1 MMQQHHPSTMF
12 KNYIKIAWRNLFRNK
27 GFAITNLLGLM
38 IGMTCTLLIF
48 LWVKDELA
56 YNKFHTNYKDIYQ
69 VIANR
74 DFKNQ
79 MFTDHNMVLPLAKSL
94 QETYPQIKNAV
105 VSTYNDQ
112 HILTVGDKKLSK
124 SGLTVSDRFFDMF
137 TWQSIVGNPSQAI
150 KDPKSIILT
159 SSTARALF
167 GNEDPINKVVRVD
180 NNYDQKVSAIVQDPP
195 HNSSIHFDFLQSYN
209 YSNPDIVRAMNE
221 WVNSSWQVYVQPV
234 PGANLALLTKNIND
248 MKRQHDPNDQIS
260 SYFIFPMSKWRLY
273 SDFKNGKNTG
283 GMIEYVRLFSI
294 IGIIILLIA
303 CVNFMNLSTA
313 RSEKRAKEVGI
324 RKTLGSEKYQLIF
337 QFFLES
343 MILAVIAFIF
353 SLIALYFLLPAFNL
367 LVNKNLVF
375 PYNEIR
381 FWEISLIIV
390 LLTGIV
396 AGSYPALYLS
406 SFNPVKT
413 LKGTF
418 LIGKKAALPRHVLVV
433 AQFMISI
440 LLISATIIINRQIE
454 FIKNRDIGYDPNNLI
469 SVPSSDDINKNYPA
483 IKNDLLKS
491 GLFTSVTRTGSPITQ
506 IQWRSGPP
514 DWEGKPKDA
523 TIIFSCMSTDVDLAK
538 TMGIKFESG
547 KDFSGLPIDS
557 SSVIL
562 NKTAVEVMKLKNPIG
577 TELRYGG
584 VNRKFHVIGVTSNV
598 VMSNPFT
605 PVDPMMIFFNNN
617 YSSDV
622 SMRLKNG
629 IAPQKAIA
637 AMEKIFNQY
646 NPAYPFEY
654 TFTDQEFG
662 KKFLTEELISKITN
676 IFSGLA
682 IFICCI
688 GLAGLASFTIEKRFR
703 EIGIRKV
710 LGATVQQVLVLISK
724 QFLKLVAIAFVIAV
738 PLTWFMMDKW
748 LKKYDFHI
756 SISIWLFA
764 AVGFLILLLALI
776 VVSLNTLRAAT
787 SNPVSSLRAE

>member
-1 MMQQHHPSTMF
+1 MF

-27 GFAITNLLGLM
+27 GFSFTNILGLT
-38 IGMTCTLLIF
+38 IGMTCTLMIF
-48 LWVKDELA
+48 LWVKDELN
-56 YNKFHTNYKDIYQ
+56 YDKFHKNYGDTYQ

-79 MFTDHNMVLPLAKSL
+79 MFTDRNMVLPLAKTL

-105 VSTYNDQ
+105 VSTYEQ
-112 HILTVGDKKLSK
+112 PHILTVGDKKLSK
-124 SGLTVSDRFFDMF
+124 SGRTVSDRFFDMF
-137 TWQSIVGNPSQAI
+137 TWQTISGNPSQAI
-150 KDPKSIILT
+150 KDPKAIILT

-167 GNEDPINKVVRVD
+167 GNEDPINKVVRID
-180 NNYDQKVSAIVQDPP
+180 NEYDQKVSAVVADPP
-195 HNSSIHFDFLQSYN
+195 ANSSIIFEFLHSFN
-209 YSNPDIVRAMNE
+209 YSEPSVIRSMGE
-221 WVNSSWQVYVQPV
+221 WTNSSWQVYVQPV
-234 PGANLALLTKNIND
+234 PGASLAQLTKNINTL
-248 MKRQHDPNDQIS
+248 KHQHDPNDQIS
-260 SYFIFPMSKWRLY
+260 TYFIFPMNRWRLY
-273 SDFKNGKNTG
+273 SDFKDGKNTG

-324 RKTLGSEKYQLIF
+324 RKTLGSEKRQLVF

-343 MILAVIAFIF
+343 MILAGIAFIF
-353 SLIALYFLLPAFNL
+353 SLITLYFILPAFNL
-367 LVNKNLVF
+367 LVDKKLSF
-375 PYNEIR
+375 PFNEPL
-381 FWEISLIIV
+381 FWQVSLLIV

-418 LIGKKAALPRHVLVV
+418 LTGRKAALPRHVLVV
-433 AQFMISI
+433 GQFMISI
-440 LLISATIIINRQIE
+440 LLISATIIIYRQIE
-454 FIKNRDIGYDPNNLI
+454 YVKNREIGYDPNNLI
-469 SVPSSDDINKNYPA
+469 SVPSSPDIDKSYTA

-491 GLFTSVTRTGSPITQ
+491 GLIASVTRTGSPITQ

-538 TMGIKFESG
+538 TMGIRFQSG

-562 NKTAVEVMKLKNPIG
+562 NKAAVEVMKLKSPIG

-584 VNRKFHVIGVTSNV
+584 PDRKFHVIGVMENV
-598 VMSNPFT
+598 VMNSPFT
-605 PVDPMMIFFNNN
+605 PVDPMMIFYNSN

-622 SMRLKNG
+622 SMRVKDG
-629 IAPQKAIA
+629 VPPQKAIA
-637 AMEKIFNQY
+637 LMEKIFNQY
-646 NPAYPFEY
+646 NPAYPFAY
-654 TFTDQEFG
+654 TFIDQEFG

-710 LGATVQQVLVLISK
+710 LGASVKQVLFLISK
-724 QFLKLVAIAFVIAV
+724 QFLKLVAIAFMIAV
-738 PLTWFMMDKW
+738 PLTWWLMDNW

-756 SISIWLFA
+756 SISIWLFV
-764 AVGFLILLLALI
+764 AVGVLILLLALV
-776 VVSLNTLRAAT
+776 VVSLNTLRAAL
-787 SNPVSSLRAE
+787 SNPAISLRSE

>member
-1 MMQQHHPSTMF
+1 MLR
-12 KNYIKIAWRNLFRNK
+12 NYIKIAWRNLFRNK
-27 GFAITNLLGLM
+27 GFSLTNLLGLT

-48 LWVKDELA
+48 LWVKDELS
-56 YNKFHTNYKDIYQ
+56 YNKFHANYKDIYQ

-105 VSTYNDQ
+105 VSTYNQ
-112 HILTVGDKKLSK
+112 TRILTVGDKKLSK

-137 TWQSIVGNPSQAI
+137 SWQVITGNPSRAI
-150 KDPKSIILT
+150 RDPKSIILT
-159 SSTARALF
+159 SSTAHALF
-167 GNEDPINKVVRVD
+167 GNENPIGKVVRVD
-180 NNYDQKVSAIVQDPP
+180 NDYDQKVSAVLADPP
-195 HNSSIHFDFLQSYN
+195 GNSSIHFDFLQSYN
-209 YSNPDIVRAMNE
+209 YSDPSIVRSMNE
-221 WVNSSWQVYVQPV
+221 WANSSWQVYVQPV
-234 PGANLALLTKNIND
+234 PGANLTQLTKNINAL
-248 MKRQHDPNDQIS
+248 KSQHDPNDHVS

-324 RKTLGSEKYQLIF
+324 RKTLGSEKYQLVF

-343 MILAVIAFIF
+343 MILAVIAFVC
-353 SLIALYFLLPAFNL
+353 SLIALYFLLPSFNL
-367 LVNKNLVF
+367 LVNKELLF
-375 PYNEIR
+375 PYNEIL
-381 FWEISLIIV
+381 FWQISILIV
-390 LLTGIV
+390 FLTGII

-418 LIGKKAALPRHVLVV
+418 LVGRKAALPRHVLVV

-440 LLISATIIINRQIE
+440 LLISATIIIYQQIE

-469 SVPSSDDINKNYPA
+469 SVPSSPDTDKNFSA

-514 DWEGKPKDA
+514 DWDGKPKDA
-523 TIIFSCMSTDVDLAK
+523 MIIFSCMSTDVGLAK

-547 KDFSGLPIDS
+547 SDFSGLPIDS

-562 NKTAVEVMKLKNPIG
+562 NKTAVDVMKLKNPVG

-584 VNRKFHVIGVTSNV
+584 ADRKFHVIGVTENV
-598 VMSNPFT
+598 VMSTPFT
-605 PVDPMMIFFNNN
+605 PVDPMMIFFDNNN
-617 YSSDV
+617 SSDL
-622 SMRLKNG
+622 SMRVKEG
-629 IAPQKAIA
+629 ITPKKAIA
-637 AMEKIFNQY
+637 AMEKIFTKY

-654 TFTDQEFG
+654 KFIDQEFG
-662 KKFLTEELISKITN
+662 KKFLAEELISKITN

-710 LGATVQQVLVLISK
+710 LGATVQQVLILISK
-724 QFLKLVAIAFVIAV
+724 QFLKLVAIAFIFAV
-738 PLTWFMMDKW
+738 PVTWYLMDNW
-748 LKKYDFHI
+748 LQKYDFRI

-764 AVGFLILLLALI
+764 AVGFLILLLTLL
-776 VVSLNTLRAAT
+776 VVSLNTLRAAM

>member
-1 MMQQHHPSTMF
+1 
-12 KNYIKIAWRNLFRNK
+12 
-27 GFAITNLLGLM
+27 
-38 IGMTCTLLIF
+38 MTCTLLIF
-48 LWVKDELA
+48 LWVKDELS
-56 YNKFHTNYKDIYQ
+56 YNKFQTNYKDIYQ

-105 VSTYNDQ
+105 VTTYGNQ
-112 HILTVGDKKLSK
+112 HILAVGDKKLSK
-124 SGLTVSDRFFDMF
+124 SGLTVSDRFFNMF
-137 TWQSIVGNPSQAI
+137 SWRVIAGNPSLAI
-150 KDPKSIILT
+150 RDPKSIILS
-159 SSTARALF
+159 SSTAQALF
-167 GNEDPINKVVRVD
+167 GNENPINKVVRVD
-180 NNYDQKVSAIVQDPP
+180 NDYDQKVSAILADPP
-195 HNSSIHFDFLQSYN
+195 SNSSIQFDFIQSFN
-209 YSNPDIVRAMNE
+209 YSDPYIAKSMNE
-221 WVNSSWQVYVQPV
+221 WTNSSWQVYVQPV
-234 PGANLALLTKNIND
+234 PGASLVQLTKNINEL
-248 MKRQHDPNDQIS
+248 KKQHDPNDHVS

-324 RKTLGSEKYQLIF
+324 RKTLGSEKRQLVF

-353 SLIALYFLLPAFNL
+353 SLIAVFFLLSPFNL
-367 LVNKNLVF
+367 LVDKNLTF
-375 PYNEIR
+375 PFGESF
-381 FWEISLIIV
+381 FWAISIIIV
-390 LLTGIV
+390 LLTGII

-418 LIGKKAALPRHVLVV
+418 LTGRKAALPRHVLVV
-433 AQFMISI
+433 AQFIISI
-440 LLISATIIINRQIE
+440 LLVSATVIIYRQIE
-454 FIKNRDIGYDPNNLI
+454 FIKNRDMGYDPNNLI
-469 SVPSSDDINKNYPA
+469 SVPSSQDVNKNYTA

-514 DWEGKPKDA
+514 DWAGKPKDA
-523 TIIFSCMSTDVDLAK
+523 MIIFSCMSSDVDLAK

-547 KDFSGLPIDS
+547 EDFSGLPIDS
-557 SSVIL
+557 SSVIV
-562 NKTAVEVMKLKNPIG
+562 NKAAVDVMKLKNPVG
-577 TELRYGG
+577 TEIRYGG
-584 VNRKFHVIGVTSNV
+584 ENRKFHIIGVTGNV
-598 VMSNPFT
+598 VMNTPFA
-605 PVDPMMIFFNNN
+605 PVDPMMIFYNGDN
-617 YSSDV
+617 SSDV
-622 SMRLKNG
+622 SIRVKDG
-629 IAPQKAIA
+629 ITPQKAIPV
-637 AMEKIFNQY
+637 MEKIFTRY
-646 NPAYPFEY
+646 NPGYPFEY
-654 TFTDQEFG
+654 KFTDQEFG

-676 IFSGLA
+676 LFSGLA

-710 LGATVQQVLVLISK
+710 LGATVQQVLMLISK
-724 QFLKLVAIAFVIAV
+724 QFLKLVAIAFIFAV
-738 PLTWFMMDKW
+738 PLTWYLMDNW

-764 AVGFLILLLALI
+764 AVGFVILFLTLL
-776 VVSLNTLRAAT
+776 VVGLNTLRAAT
-787 SNPVSSLRAE
+787 SNPVTSLRSE

>member
-1 MMQQHHPSTMF
+1 MF
-12 KNYIKIAWRNLFRNK
+12 KNYFKVAWRNLFRNK
-27 GFAITNLLGLM
+27 GFSLTNILGLT

-48 LWVKDELA
+48 LWVKDELN
-56 YNKFHTNYKDIYQ
+56 YNKFQKNYSDIYQ

-79 MFTDHNMVLPLAKSL
+79 MFTDHNMVLPLAKAL

-105 VSTYNDQ
+105 VSSYNDK
-112 HILTVGDKKLSK
+112 HILTVGDKKLSM

-137 TWQSIVGNPSQAI
+137 TWQTVAGNSSAAIRDPS
-150 KDPKSIILT
+150 SIILT

-167 GNEDPINKVVRVD
+167 GDENPIGKLVLVD
-180 NNYDQKVSAIVQDPP
+180 NLYSQKVGAVVADPP
-195 HNSSIHFDFLQSYN
+195 SNSSIHFDLLQSYN
-209 YSNPDIVRAMNE
+209 YSEPSVARSMNE
-221 WVNSSWQVYVQPV
+221 WTNSSWQVYVQPV
-234 PGANLALLTKNIND
+234 PGANLTQITKNINTL
-248 MKRQHDPNDQIS
+248 KQQHDPNDHVS
-260 SYFIFPMSKWRLY
+260 TYFIFPMKSWRLY
-273 SDFKNGKNTG
+273 SDFKNGKNSG

-324 RKTLGSEKYQLIF
+324 RKTLGSEKKHLIF

-343 MILAVIAFIF
+343 MILAVIAFLF
-353 SLIALYFLLPAFNL
+353 SLVALYFLLPAFNL
-367 LVNKNLVF
+367 LVAKKLSL
-375 PYNEIR
+375 PYNDSL
-381 FWEISLIIV
+381 FWEVSILIV

-418 LIGKKAALPRHVLVV
+418 LTGRKAALPRHLLIV

-440 LLISATIIINRQIE
+440 LLISATIIVYRQID
-454 FIKNRDIGYDPNNLI
+454 FIKKRSIGYDPNNLI
-469 SVPSSDDINKNYPA
+469 SVSSSADINKNYIA
-483 IKNDLLKS
+483 IKNDLLKT
-491 GLFTSVTRTGSPITQ
+491 GLIAAVTRTGTPITSV
-506 IQWRSGPP
+506 QWRSGPP
-514 DWEGKPKDA
+514 DWPGKPQDA
-523 TIIFSCMSTDVDLAK
+523 TIIFSCMSTDADFTK
-538 TMGIKFESG
+538 TMGIHLIMG

-562 NKTAVEVMKLKNPIG
+562 NQAAVEVMKLKNPIG
-577 TELRYGG
+577 TVLHYGG
-584 VNRKFHVIGVTSNV
+584 PNGTYQVIGVTENV
-598 VMSNPFT
+598 VMSTPFA
-605 PVDPMMIFFNNN
+605 PVEPMMTFYNSN

-622 SMRLKNG
+622 SVRVKDG
-629 IAPQKAIA
+629 VPPQNALAAI
-637 AMEKIFNQY
+637 EKICDHY
-646 NPAYPFEY
+646 NPAFPFEY
-654 TFTDQEFG
+654 KFIDQEFG

-710 LGATVQQVLVLISK
+710 LGASVQQVLILIST
-724 QFLKLVAIAFVIAV
+724 QFLKLVAIAFLIAV
-738 PLTWFMMDKW
+738 PLTWWLMDNW
-748 LKKYDFHI
+748 LEKYDFHI

-764 AVGFLILLLALI
+764 VVGFLVLLLALV
-776 VVSLNTLRAAT
+776 VVSLNTMRAAM
-787 SNPVSSLRAE
+787 SNPVKSLKAEG